1 MSEKSGFD
9 LIEFLPYLLNQ
20 AAEECSL
27 QFRDTYKER
36 YGMSRS
42 EWRVLFHLGHYGT
55 MTANDITLRAKM
67 HKTEISRAVQK
78 LAERRFLVRKT
89 DPDDRRR
96 ENLELTA
103 AGTTAFVDLRS
114 AAEDY
119 NRKLTDELSAG
130 EAEVLVGALQRLSK
144 LQSV

>member
-1 MSEKSGFD
+1 MSKKTDFD

-27 QFRDTYKER
+27 EFRETYRER

-42 EWRVLFHLGHYGT
+42 EWRVLFHLGRYGT
-55 MTANDITLRAKM
+55 MTANEICLRAKM

-103 AGTTAFVDLRS
+103 AGRLAFLDLRS
-114 AAEDY
+114 AAADY
-119 NRKLTDELSAG
+119 NRKLTRDLSVQ
-130 EAEVLVGALQRLSK
+130 EAEILVGVLQRLSK
-144 LQSV
+144 LQCA

>member
-1 MSEKSGFD
+1 MSKKTDFD

-20 AAEECSL
+20 AAEACSL
-27 QFRDTYKER
+27 EFRDTYRER

-42 EWRVLFHLGHYGT
+42 EWRVLFHLGRYGT
-55 MTANDITLRAKM
+55 MTANEICARAKM

-78 LAERRFLVRKT
+78 LAQRRFLARKT

-103 AGTTAFVDLRS
+103 AGTRAFLDLKS
-114 AAEDY
+114 EAADY
-119 NRKLTDELSAG
+119 NHRLTQDLSAQ
-130 EAEVLVGALQRLSK
+130 EAEVLVGVLQRLSK
-144 LQSV
+144 LQCV